1 MHVFVKHWVMVGPCN
16 GRFHDALDGLTQ
28 DEITA
33 LSLDDIKKREE
44 LATEQNAWTVA
55 WNVFERINHGPGPAG
70 DYMQLFLTPH
80 KNAQFFF
87 NTEQLRQFV
96 SAPDSKK
103 KDITG
108 SAYFK
113 KINTFME
120 EHVQVGEP
128 YLEYIKGDC
137 QNKNNTLCGFCAKF
151 PSSAPGLARVPSLM
165 PDQKALPELCYL
177 PFDKTPTVTS
187 SGSQRDVDDYQP
199 RAHWMTQSL
208 LECFQKHLLW
218 RKV

>member
-1 MHVFVKHWVMVGPCN
+1 MEWN
-16 GRFHDALDGLTQ
+16 THDALDGLTQ
-28 DEITA
+28 DEIAA
-33 LSLDDIKKREE
+33 LSLDDIKKREK
-44 LATEQNAWTVA
+44 LATEQNAWTLARNVA
-55 WNVFERINHGPGPAG
+55 ERINHEPGPAG
-70 DYMQLFLTPH
+70 DYMQSFLTPH

-103 KDITG
+103 KDIPG

-113 KINTFME
+113 KINTFKE
-120 EHVQVGEP
+120 DHVQVGKL
-128 YLEYIKGDC
+128 YLEYIKSDC

-151 PSSAPGLARVPSLM
+151 PSSAPGLARVPNLKM
-165 PDQKALPELCYL
+165 GHL
-177 PFDKTPTVTS
+177 
-187 SGSQRDVDDYQP
+187 
-199 RAHWMTQSL
+199 HWMTQSL